1 MKRGQAPLFALLV
14 MGAALTSAAQG
25 PDRSV
30 PPKTGEPPALKLPQI
45 EKLAL
50 SNGLPVW
57 LVEHHEVPLA
67 QVNLIVKSGS
77 AADPTGK
84 FGVGSFAAAMLD
96 EGAGTRSALEVAE
109 AVEFLGAQ
117 LSTASSFDQAA
128 VRLSVP
134 AARLQE
140 AVDLMADV
148 ALRPTF
154 PDAETERL
162 RKQRLTELLQAR
174 DDPAVLVQFAFPR
187 IVFGDTHRYGTPP
200 LGSEAVLKALTR
212 DDLRAFYLA
221 HYQPANAALIV
232 VGDVTR
238 GTVMPLMERAFGTW
252 KTAPAPSTGPAV
264 QAAPQLTDRH
274 VYVVDKPGAAQSQI
288 RMGWVGVARS
298 TPELATLDVLNTIL
312 GGSFTSRLN
321 SNLREQHGYS
331 YGAFSSFD
339 MRRAPGPFYAGA
351 GVQTDKTAE
360 ALREFFKELDGIQKP
375 VPADELEKAKS
386 YVALRFPGEFE
397 TTGDLARKLEELV
410 VYDLPESTFST
421 YIDRV
426 RAVTA
431 DAVQKAAMRYIQ
443 PENFA
448 VVVVGDRSTI
458 EPAIRAANVGPLTVV
473 LAERVF
479 R

>member
-96 EGAGTRSALEVAE
+96 EGAGTRSALELAE

-174 DDPAVLVQFAFPR
+174 DDPAVLVQFAF
-187 IVFGDTHRYGTPP
+187 
-200 LGSEAVLKALTR
+200 
-212 DDLRAFYLA
+212 LA

-473 LAERVF
+473 PAERVF